1 MQTGIAGKAHKFT
14 YGVVTGGMPISNGE
28 WITVLGFSK
37 TSTAFVWM
45 PITEAMPT

>member
-1 MQTGIAGKAHKFT
+1 MQMGIAGKGHKFIS
-14 YGVVTGGMPISNGE
+14 GVVTGGMPTSNGE

-37 TSTAFVWM
+37 TSMAFVWM